1 MGEFQDEA
9 KVSLHLDNAQL
20 AELYERVSRERQFK
34 SGQQLIKELDLRAGE
49 RVLDIG
55 AGTGLL
61 AEYVA
66 GIVGPTGLVIG
77 IDPLPHRIEIAQRRA
92 RPNLQFKVGNAFDLS
107 ALAADQFDAV
117 YMNAVFH
124 WLAEKREPLRQIF
137 RVLKQGGR
145 LGISTGAKGNP
156 NPLHGAR
163 RHVLS
168 RPPFSKY
175 AAASEPVI
183 HRVSIEEITSLLIE
197 TGFEPMKVEAR
208 PTARP
213 HLSPEDAIQYSEASS
228 FGNFLGHL
236 PEELR
241 AQAREEIRRE
251 LEAAGHANTAPR
263 ERLQIVAIAIK
274 R

>member
-1 MGEFQDEA
+1 MGELQDEV
-9 KVSLHLDNAQL
+9 KVSLDLDNAQL
-20 AELYERVSRERQFK
+20 AALYERVSRERQFK
-34 SGQQLIKELDLRAGE
+34 SGQQLVAELDLRAGE

-61 AEYVA
+61 AEHVA
-66 GIVGPTGLVIG
+66 DIVGPTGLVIG
-77 IDPLPHRIEIAQRRA
+77 IDPLPYRIEIAQRRA
-92 RPNLQFKVGNAFDLS
+92 RTNLQFQVGNAFDLS
-107 ALAADQFDAV
+107 AFAAEQFDAV

-124 WLAEKREPLRQIF
+124 WLEEKREPLRQIL
-137 RVLKQGGR
+137 RVLKKGGR

-163 RHVLS
+163 KRVLA
-168 RPPFSKY
+168 RPPFSAY
-175 AAASEPVI
+175 ATAAAPVI
-183 HRVSIEEITSLLIE
+183 HRVSIEEMTSVLTE
-197 TGFEPMKVEAR
+197 TGFEPIKVAAR

-241 AQAREEIRRE
+241 AQAREEVRRE
-251 LEAAGHANTAPR
+251 LEASGATTAPR
-263 ERLQIVAIAIK
+263 ERLQIVAVALK